1 MTISLDDTQ
10 GEEKSE
16 FNSMSCGAIFVFGHL
31 LEMAMPFKAAGVLI
45 TMIYRIFVGDVMIFL
60 GIYFVFLGAFGL
72 ATFLTFQVI
81 KSSFSI
87 ALICTTRR

>member
-1 MTISLDDTQ
+1 MGVLIPVPSLDGTQ

-45 TMIYRIFVGDVMIFL
+45 TMIYRSPPPLTTHTRTYHSPDGINILSYMIR
-60 GIYFVFLGAFGL
+60 IVYE
-72 ATFLTFQVI
+72 
-81 KSSFSI
+81 SI
-87 ALICTTRR
+87 PYHS